1 VIVRP
6 SSILAFLAV
15 TLYWRLATP
24 PNPVKAQSLQDDA
37 LPPPPTSSISLYELG
52 FGTVAGICAGVF
64 VKKGVKAA
72 AWLLGG
78 IFVLLQVSHIC
89 VHLAISLTPL
99 TFITVYELGV
109 VRSC

>member
-1 VIVRP
+1 MQDD
-6 SSILAFLAV
+6 
-15 TLYWRLATP
+15 TP
-24 PNPVKAQSLQDDA
+24 PPL
-37 LPPPPTSSISLYELG
+37 PTSSISLYELG

-78 IFVLLQVSHIC
+78 IFVLLQVCHDLFQYLLEPNS
-89 VHLAISLTPL
+89 
-99 TFITVYELGV
+99 FIIIQVSELCV

>member
-1 VIVRP
+1 MIVRT

-15 TLYWRLATP
+15 TLFGDLAT
-24 PNPVKAQSLQDDA
+24 QSVQDDA

-78 IFVLLQVSHIC
+78 IFVLLQVGHI
-89 VHLAISLTPL
+89 HLALKA
-99 TFITVYELGV
+99 
-109 VRSC
+109 